1 MTRVV
6 TTIVKDRVFQI
17 TAIIAIISC
26 FAARPRLADINFTT
40 LWSLLAMMTTI
51 QIFEHLHVL
60 DWLAYHMTSRAHNA
74 RQLTALFVMLSFFSA
89 MFLTNDMAVLTFIPL
104 YLRIAKKLDLPEI
117 VPVTAITIAANQGS
131 AMTPFGNA
139 HNIFLMAEFHLPM
152 ASFLLWVGPMLAIAV
167 IFLTLLVLLVPKKE
181 VPRVPVKDIH
191 IMARP
196 TAITCVV
203 ALIVFASIFDVVPAW
218 VAAVIAIVFAVLLDW
233 HIMGTVDYA
242 IVLTFTGFFIIISNI
257 NQIPLISQVMGSII
271 KTPLSVYLT
280 SIICSQFISNVPTTV
295 LVANFSKSMP
305 ALFYGTNIGGLGTL
319 VASMCNLVA
328 FKQYTIYSKKS
339 HGRFLKYFTLINFV
353 ALAVIGTVGLF
364 AVFMFEN

>member
-1 MTRVV
+1 MTAVK
-6 TTIVKDRVFQI
+6 TIVKDRVFQI

-74 RQLTALFVMLSFFSA
+74 RQLTVLFVMLSFFSA

-117 VPVTAITIAANQGS
+117 IPVTAITIAANQGS

-139 HNIFLMAEFHLPM
+139 HNIFLMAKFHIPLQDFM
-152 ASFLLWVGPMLAIAV
+152 LWVGPMLVVAV
-167 IFLTLLVLLVPKKE
+167 LFLAALVMLVPKQE
-181 VPRVPVKDIH
+181 VPRVPVKDIR

-203 ALIVFASIFDVVPAW
+203 ALIVFASIFDIVPAW
-218 VAAVIAIVFAVLLDW
+218 VAAVVAIVFAVLLDW
-233 HIMGTVDYA
+233 HIMGKVDYA

-257 NQIPLISQVMGSII
+257 NQIPFISQVLGDIVN
-271 KTPLSVYLT
+271 TPVSVYLT

-295 LVANFSKSMP
+295 LVANFTKHIP

-339 HGRFLKYFTLINFV
+339 HGRFLLHFTLINFV
-353 ALAVIGTVGLF
+353 ALAIIGTVGLF
-364 AVFMFEN
+364 AVLMFEN

>member
-1 MTRVV
+1 
-6 TTIVKDRVFQI
+6 
-17 TAIIAIISC
+17 
-26 FAARPRLADINFTT
+26 
-40 LWSLLAMMTTI
+40 
-51 QIFEHLHVL
+51 
-60 DWLAYHMTSRAHNA
+60 
-74 RQLTALFVMLSFFSA
+74 

-139 HNIFLMAEFHLPM
+139 HNIFLMSKFHIPLQD
-152 ASFLLWVGPMLAIAV
+152 FLLWVGPMALVAV
-167 IFLTLLVLLVPKKE
+167 LFLTALIFFVPKKE
-181 VPRVPVKDIH
+181 VPRVPVKDIR

-196 TAITCVV
+196 TILTCLV
-203 ALIVFASIFDVVPAW
+203 ALVVFASIFDIVPAW
-218 VAAVIAIVFAVLLDW
+218 VAAVVAIGFAVLLDW
-233 HIMGTVDYA
+233 HIMGKVDYA

-257 NQIPLISQVMGSII
+257 NQIPFISQLLGTIVN
-271 KTPLSVYLT
+271 TPVSVYLT

-295 LVANFSKSMP
+295 LVANFTKHVP

-339 HGRFLKYFTLINFV
+339 HGRFLLHFTVINYI
-353 ALAVIGTVGLF
+353 ALAIIGTVGLF
-364 AVFMFEN
+364 AVLMFEK